1 MPLGGSKDEHFS
13 CFHSSCQLGV
23 HGQFFFAAAMCVPI
37 SWMKLFFSDYLKS
50 NLSHLMSDSIDV
62 DYFIYTDK
70 FFAEN
75 MCNVVAALLSRI
87 NLLER
92 IHLESFQVANEKILS
107 YFCI

>member
-1 MPLGGSKDEHFS
+1 
-13 CFHSSCQLGV
+13 
-23 HGQFFFAAAMCVPI
+23 
-37 SWMKLFFSDYLKS
+37 
-50 NLSHLMSDSIDV
+50 MSDSIDV
-62 DYFIYTDK
+62 DYFIYTDI
-70 FFAEN
+70 FFAEK